1 MPSCRPTAYQGRA
14 DGSGD
19 PSGHSGSIPGSIRS
33 ETGRGSVGSVMGL
46 AAESERGQVALQLE
60 LGDVAAVL
68 VPLLALVAQEVVIRC
83 GDLGS
88 TSGHG
93 RRRARRPSTSAVVH
107 RRWST

>member
-33 ETGRGSVGSVMGL
+33 ETGRGPVGGVMGL

-68 VPLLALVAQEVVIRC
+68 VPLLALVAQEEVEHVLAERL
-83 GDLGS
+83 GDEFAGLHHVAG
-88 TSGHG
+88 
-93 RRRARRPSTSAVVH
+93 A
-107 RRWST
+107 